1 MSKKARTASTGE
13 PARLV
18 EEIARLEALLEGN
31 PSWVAWRQLE
41 EKMATGQG
49 PEPQIVGALVGAYA
63 MALAA
68 DPNYIAFLK
77 ARYAFRQL
85 AERPGGSPA
94 PARSKA
100 PPAPE
105 PREERAVTIL
115 PASHF
120 PPPEPE
126 PLRPAPRPEPRD
138 ATAAP
143 IDAEWVPAPPPPGPT
158 PQPRPTATAMGDS
171 ENARSLLARL
181 TELERQATIVEEAAS
196 PIVTPAAKGETP
208 AIEEAEVTI
217 VLDEAD
223 DARPT
228 ASSGLV
234 SRLDSLTR
242 ERTAG
247 GRATARAKTDV
258 DEAAVEIVEDPVEKG

>member
-1 MSKKARTASTGE
+1 MSKKARPASTAE

-18 EEIARLEALLEGN
+18 EEIARLEAVLEGN

-49 PEPQIVGALVGAYA
+49 PEPQIVGALAGAYA

-77 ARYAFRQL
+77 ARYEYRQL
-85 AERPGGSPA
+85 AERPGGSPTS
-94 PARSKA
+94 ARTKA
-100 PPAPE
+100 PPAAE
-105 PREERAVTIL
+105 AREERAVTIL

-126 PLRPAPRPEPRD
+126 PLRPAPRPQSRD

-143 IDAEWVPAPPPPGPT
+143 IDAEWVPAPAPPAPT
-158 PQPRPTATAMGDS
+158 PAPAPRPAADS

-196 PIVTPAAKGETP
+196 PIVTPAARDEAP

-223 DARPT
+223 DAPP
-228 ASSGLV
+228 AAASGLV
-234 SRLDSLTR
+234 SRLESLSR

-247 GRATARAKTDV
+247 GRAAARPKTEV
-258 DEAAVEIVEDPVEKG
+258 EEASLEIVEDPVEKG

>member
-1 MSKKARTASTGE
+1 MSKKARSTSAAE
-13 PARLV
+13 PARLG
-18 EEIARLEALLEGN
+18 EEIARLEAVLETN

-77 ARYAFRQL
+77 ARYAFRRL
-85 AERPGGSPA
+85 AEGSDGSQAA
-94 PARSKA
+94 PARAKAA
-100 PPAPE
+100 PPAEPE
-105 PREERAVTIL
+105 REERTVTIL
-115 PASHF
+115 PACYF

-126 PLRPAPRPEPRD
+126 PLRPAPGP
-138 ATAAP
+138 ASNQTLSAP
-143 IDAEWVPAPPPPGPT
+143 IDAEWVPAPAPPAAP
-158 PQPRPTATAMGDS
+158 PRPPAMAES
-171 ENARSLLARL
+171 ETTRSLLARL
-181 TELERQATIVEEAAS
+181 TELERQATAVEKAAS
-196 PIVTPAAKGETP
+196 PTEMPSAMLEAP

-223 DARPT
+223 DAPPT
-228 ASSGLV
+228 SGLV
-234 SRLDSLTR
+234 SRLESLSR

-247 GRATARAKTDV
+247 RAAARPKTEV
-258 DEAAVEIVEDPVEKG
+258 EEASIEIVDDPAEKG